1 MLSKEEAYECFK
13 DPLYMESG
21 SMKDT
26 AIAREREQIEEARKA
41 ADGKLVQAFRAGISV
56 RQIARHFKV
65 TEVEIEASIRRRLV

>member
-13 DPLYMESG
+13 DPFFMEPG
-21 SMKDT
+21 PMKDA

-65 TEVEIEASIRRRLV
+65 TEAQVEAFIRKRLV